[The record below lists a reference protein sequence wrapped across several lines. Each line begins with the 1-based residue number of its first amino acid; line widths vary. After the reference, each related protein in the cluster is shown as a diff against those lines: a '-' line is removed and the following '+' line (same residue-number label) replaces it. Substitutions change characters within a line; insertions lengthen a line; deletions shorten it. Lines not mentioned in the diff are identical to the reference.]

1 MIINNLK
8 LIKNHSFSDE
18 RGVFSRL
25 FDDRLIDES
34 NKDTVFTTAKNV
46 NLSRN
51 PINGTVRGLHMQKE
65 PHGETKIV
73 TCIKGSIVDLI
84 VDCRKD
90 SSTYGLINSYI
101 LSEEENSCIIIPKG
115 CLHAFLTIKSDTD
128 VIYVTDNYYNKESEI
143 SASPMSPSLKMFWK
157 GFPLN
162 NISKKDKMSTDLANL
177 IKIN

>member
-51 PINGTVRGLHMQKE
+51 PINGTVRGLHMQR
-65 PHGETKIV
+65 T
-73 TCIKGSIVDLI
+73 S
-84 VDCRKD
+84 R
-90 SSTYGLINSYI
+90 
-101 LSEEENSCIIIPKG
+101 
-115 CLHAFLTIKSDTD
+115 
-128 VIYVTDNYYNKESEI
+128 
-143 SASPMSPSLKMFWK
+143 
-157 GFPLN
+157 
-162 NISKKDKMSTDLANL
+162 
-177 IKIN
+177 